1 MPVMSG
7 TETLVKSYLAAL
19 GARDFDLARSFLA
32 NRGFKYTSPIA
43 NFAEADRFM
52 QHLTAIGPIL
62 ERIVIHKCMVSGD
75 EAIVILDTTVT
86 MNGYAS
92 YRSAMLF
99 KVADGAIR
107 SIEAIF
113 DASDYHRMFLADD

>member
-1 MPVMSG
+1 MSE

-19 GARDFDLARSFLA
+19 ADRDFDRVRTFLA
-32 NRGFKYTSPIA
+32 DRGFKYTSPIA
-43 NFAEADRFM
+43 SFEEADRFI
-52 QHLTAIGPIL
+52 QHLSTIGPIL
-62 ERIVIHKCMVSGD
+62 ERLDIHKLMVCGG

-86 MNGYAS
+86 LNGYVS

-99 KVADGAIR
+99 NVVDESIR

-113 DASDYHRMFLADD
+113 DASDYHRMFLPDA